1 MYLKLNI
8 KNLSRALCLAAI
20 LSAGAAAAAAAGTVD
35 AGNGWTCTADKI
47 KNAKYDGS
55 ARAYIHLD
63 PYSKGDRYKV
73 AMNAAKTEATG
84 TTGNDTPFV
93 CKKG

>member
-1 MYLKLNI
+1 MYLKINI
-8 KNLSRALCLAAI
+8 KDVSRALCLAAI
-20 LSAGAAAAAAAGTVD
+20 LSTGAAAAGTVD

-63 PYSKGDRYKV
+63 PYSKSDRYKV

-84 TTGNDTPFV
+84 TTGNDTPLV

>member
-1 MYLKLNI
+1 MKKAAKTSLGAI
-8 KNLSRALCLAAI
+8 ALAAI
-20 LSAGAAAAAAAGTVD
+20 LSTSAAIAGTVD

-63 PYSKGDRYKV
+63 PYGRGERYKV
-73 AMNAAKTEATG
+73 ALNAANTEATG
-84 TTGNDTPFV
+84 TTGNGTPFV
-93 CKKG
+93 CKKA